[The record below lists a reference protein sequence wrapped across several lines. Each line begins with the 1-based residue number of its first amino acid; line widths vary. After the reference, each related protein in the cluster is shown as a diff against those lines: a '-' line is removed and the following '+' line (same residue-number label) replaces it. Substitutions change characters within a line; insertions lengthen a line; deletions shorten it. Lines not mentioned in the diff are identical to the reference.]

1 MGTQKNRLNEHPKH
15 MFKLMDKKIITF
27 LHTKVCLFGHIRI
40 NTVNILVHIFFQ
52 IYYGASTNF
61 EVKGLSPNTLY
72 SFRVQAIN
80 SAGAG
85 LYSPVS
91 TCVTPPSSPSTVLSI
106 RASPSAT
113 DVLLQWKEPHN
124 NGSEIHAYNIDIGDK
139 QLICISAVT
148 EYSIEGLTPETAY
161 K

>member
-1 MGTQKNRLNEHPKH
+1 MSWLKFWSQS
-15 MFKLMDKKIITF
+15 IIRTTLTF
-27 LHTKVCLFGHIRI
+27 THSLL
-40 NTVNILVHIFFQ
+40 Q
-52 IYYGASTNF
+52 IYYGANTNY

-72 SFRVQAIN
+72 SFRVQAVN

-113 DVLLQWKEPHN
+113 NVLLQWKEPHN
-124 NGSEIHAYNIDIGDK
+124 NGSEIYAYNIDIGAS
-139 QLICISAVT
+139 QLISISAVT
-148 EYSIEGLTPETAY
+148 EYTIEELTPETSY

>member
-1 MGTQKNRLNEHPKH
+1 MVT
-15 MFKLMDKKIITF
+15 
-27 LHTKVCLFGHIRI
+27 
-40 NTVNILVHIFFQ
+40 ILVHIFFQ

-139 QLICISAVT
+139 QLVCISAVT